1 MSKMRVN
8 TRKMRIK
15 KVSKK
20 APEWKR
26 QRIKDQ
32 SMRVTILNR
41 TFDLDEPEQ
50 AAIASHQG
58 RRYP

>member
-1 MSKMRVN
+1 MRVN
-8 TRKMRIK
+8 TRKMRTK
-15 KVSKK
+15 KVNKK
-20 APEWKR
+20 APEWQQ

-32 SMRVTILNR
+32 SMRVTIINR

-50 AAIASHQG
+50 AAIATHQG

>member
-1 MSKMRVN
+1 MRVN

-20 APEWKR
+20 APKW
-26 QRIKDQ
+26 QRNRMAEQ
-32 SMRVTILNR
+32 AMRVTIINR
-41 TFDLDEPEQ
+41 AFDLDEPEQ
-50 AAIASHQG
+50 AAIAAHQG

>member
-1 MSKMRVN
+1 MRVN
-8 TRKMRIK
+8 TRKMRTK

-20 APEWKR
+20 APAWEQ

-50 AAIASHQG
+50 QAIATHLSG
-58 RRYP
+58 RY

>member
-1 MSKMRVN
+1 MKKMRVN
-8 TRKMRIK
+8 MRKMRTK
-15 KVSKK
+15 RVSKK
-20 APEWKR
+20 APAWEQ

-50 AAIASHQG
+50 QAIAAHQG

>member
-1 MSKMRVN
+1 MRVN

-26 QRIKDQ
+26 NRMTEQ

-50 AAIASHQG
+50 QAVAAHQG

>member
-1 MSKMRVN
+1 MRVN
-8 TRKMRIK
+8 TRKMRTK

-20 APEWKR
+20 APEWQR
-26 QRIKDQ
+26 QRMKEQ
-32 SMRVTILNR
+32 SMRVTIINR

-50 AAIASHQG
+50 AAIAAHQG

>member
-1 MSKMRVN
+1 MRVN